1 MLITVYSLPA
11 SVCVKCRA
19 VEITMRRRGIEAV
32 KVRVDQDPE
41 AMAFIKSLG
50 YTEAP
55 VIVVRDGDKVVD
67 HWSGFSDEKIL
78 ALKELVAA

>member
-19 VEITMRRRGIEAV
+19 VEITMRRRGIEYT
-32 KVRVDQDPE
+32 KVRVDQEPG
-41 AMAFIKSLG
+41 AMDFVKSLG
-50 YTEAP
+50 HTEAP
-55 VIVVRDGDKVVD
+55 VTVITNGDEVVD
-67 HWSGFSDEKIL
+67 HWSGFSDEKIS

>member
-41 AMAFIKSLG
+41 AMEFIKSLG

-55 VIVVRDGDKVVD
+55 VIVVREGDEVVD

-78 ALKELVAA
+78 ALKEMVAA